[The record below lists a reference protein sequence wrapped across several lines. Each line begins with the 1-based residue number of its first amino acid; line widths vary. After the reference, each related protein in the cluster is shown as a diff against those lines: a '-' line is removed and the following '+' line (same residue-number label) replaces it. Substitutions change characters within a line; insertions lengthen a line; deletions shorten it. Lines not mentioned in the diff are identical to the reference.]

1 MKTSVPLL
9 IAGDDADDLDEIAR
23 HLNPNFPRK
32 GAATEATK
40 AGRFIMGRDFCV
52 IALSFRTLEGAQ
64 DAYTDMLRQAMRDRP
79 GSHRTLLLCASSDA
93 RGACSAV
100 TRGRFDD
107 FVVFKPL
114 SDPCLLRFRAYR
126 LARSLETEDR
136 IKRTVGE
143 QSLARSRQ
151 ATDKTMAS
159 IAQDQQTMADQA
171 QEDQIRLRNRVR
183 QHLADFEARLGGPDF
198 AGAVKVL
205 DQDAL
210 AAGFRDGIRMD
221 LDKELEDFKNR
232 LGASIDDMVARYKA
246 VKEQAQAALA
256 ARAARAATA
265 EKPPLSIMVVDDD
278 TELNDTIREMLEMDD
293 HQVIQAFDGDG
304 GYFTAVSDTP
314 DLLLIDINLPK
325 LNGMDLCRMLKA
337 HPRTRDIPIV
347 IVTGN
352 ATRPVVESGRQ
363 VGVRE
368 FLVKPFSY
376 DALREKVKKVTG
388 TGGAGAAGPSAAA
401 PPGRR

>member
-9 IAGDDADDLDEIAR
+9 IAGDDASDLDEIAR
-23 HLNPNFPRK
+23 HLSPNFPRK
-32 GAATEATK
+32 GTATEAAK
-40 AGRFIMGRDFCV
+40 AGRFIMGRPFCV

-79 GSHRTLLLCASSDA
+79 GSHRTLLLCASADA
-93 RGACSAV
+93 RAACSAV

-151 ATDKTMAS
+151 ATDKAMAS
-159 IAQDQQTMADQA
+159 IAQDQKTMADQA
-171 QEDQIRLRNRVR
+171 QEDQIRLRNQVR
-183 QHLADFEARLGGPDF
+183 QHLADFEARLGGPEL

-232 LGASIDDMVARYKA
+232 LSASIDDMVMRYKT
-246 VKEQAQAALA
+246 VKEQAEAALT
-256 ARAARAATA
+256 ARAVTVD
-265 EKPPLSIMVVDDD
+265 KPPLSIMVVDDD

-304 GYFTAVSDTP
+304 GYFTAVSEPP

-337 HPRTRDIPIV
+337 HPKTRDIPIV

-363 VGVRE
+363 IGVRE
-368 FLVKPFSY
+368 FLVKPFTY
-376 DALREKVKKVTG
+376 DALREKVGKVTG
-388 TGGAGAAGPSAAA
+388 TGGTGAAGPGA
-401 PPGRR
+401 PLGRR